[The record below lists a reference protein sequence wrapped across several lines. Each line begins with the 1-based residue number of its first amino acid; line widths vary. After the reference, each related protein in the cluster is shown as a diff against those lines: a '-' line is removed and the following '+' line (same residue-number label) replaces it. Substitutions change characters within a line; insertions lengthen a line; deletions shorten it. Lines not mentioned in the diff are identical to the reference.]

1 MTENE
6 ELHLMVRRGREVS
19 VGTLKR
25 RTRKTEGKPRAVV
38 PQKSRER
45 MLISVMMGEGELRK
59 VRVPS

>member
-45 MLISVMMGEGELRK
+45 MLAYKCDDG
-59 VRVPS
+59 

>member
-1 MTENE
+1 
-6 ELHLMVRRGREVS
+6 MVRRGREVS

-38 PQKSRER
+38 LQKSRER

>member
-1 MTENE
+1 
-6 ELHLMVRRGREVS
+6 MVRRGREVS

-45 MLISVMMGEGELRK
+45 MLISVMMGEGELGK